1 MVVHK
6 ISSYLCNLLLT
17 VGERGDIH
25 MKNFVLCTVGIAIL
39 LVGYAFLL
47 YVDKATP
54 ADKISCEMN
63 ANWGS
68 GMKISITG
76 ERSSERKRPSALPEA
91 DSLEK

>member
-25 MKNFVLCTVGIAIL
+25 MKNFVLCAVGVTIFF
-39 LVGYAFLL
+39 VGCALLL
-47 YVDKATP
+47 YVDKATS

-63 ANWGS
+63 ANWGT

-76 ERSSERKRPSALPEA
+76 ERSSERKRPSASDKA
-91 DSLEK
+91 DSPEK